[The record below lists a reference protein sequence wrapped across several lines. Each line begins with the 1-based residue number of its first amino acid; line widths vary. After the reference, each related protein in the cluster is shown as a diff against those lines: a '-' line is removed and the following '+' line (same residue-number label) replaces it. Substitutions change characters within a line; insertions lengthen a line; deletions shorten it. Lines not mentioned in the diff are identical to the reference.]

1 MNSRAAVS
9 GYGNVGMSALLRIA
23 WPAATSAPPIQL
35 ASTGLPSSE
44 ACFLSASA
52 VWVASVMACG
62 VRMTSIPSL
71 FGSFAAISS
80 ACA

>member
-1 MNSRAAVS
+1 MS

-44 ACFLSASA
+44 AWTLSASA
-52 VWVASVMACG
+52 VAVGSVIACG
-62 VRMTSIPSL
+62 VRMTSMPSL
-71 FGSFAAISS
+71 FGSRAAISS
-80 ACA
+80 AFA